1 MAAITHD
8 DHPTTGF
15 QIPPGMK
22 GPLIF
27 SGVFHVSI
35 VVLMLVGLPYIS
47 SPPKEMATAVPVE
60 ILPIAEMTTTN
71 KPPVQ
76 ARPKPPEEQLEKPVQ
91 KEKPP
96 APPKMDAV
104 EPPKDIPKPVKE
116 AVKPKPKPVAPPPPT
131 EKLKEPEPKPQEK
144 PKEEPAEA
152 QPQDFASLLK
162 NLQESEPVV
171 DEALP
176 ETTDATAPAP
186 SPLAAF
192 SEKLTMSEADALSQ
206 QLSRCWSIQAG
217 ARYAEDLVVR
227 VRLTV
232 SPERRVMSAT
242 IEDTW
247 RYGQDSYFRAAADSA
262 IRAVNSPQCE
272 TLQLPPE
279 KYDLWKDIVV
289 TFDPRDML

>member
-1 MAAITHD
+1 MAAVTQD
-8 DHPTTGF
+8 DTATTGF

-27 SGVFHVSI
+27 SGIFHVSI
-35 VVLMLVGLPYIS
+35 VVLMLVGLPYVS
-47 SPPKEMATAVPVE
+47 SPPKEMQTAVPVE

-104 EPPKDIPKPVKE
+104 EPPKDTPKPVKE
-116 AVKPKPKPVAPPPPT
+116 AVKPKPKPVAPPPA
-131 EKLKEPEPKPQEK
+131 EKLKEPEPKPEEK
-144 PKEEPAEA
+144 PKEEIAEA
-152 QPQDFASLLK
+152 QQQDFASLLK
-162 NLQESEPVV
+162 NLQESDPVV

-176 ETTDATAPAP
+176 ESPDAVAPAA

-217 ARYAEDLVVR
+217 ARYAEDLVVK

-232 SPERRVMSAT
+232 SPERRVMSAM
-242 IEDTW
+242 IEDQW